1 MGPPHLGAEEV
12 ERRGEEKGKEGWKE
26 GSGQGSGEAS
36 GSQDQLLT
44 SHTDPSLFGTR
55 ITRGIQEWLTVRSRL
70 DDPFV

>member
-36 GSQDQLLT
+36 GSQDQLTPLT
-44 SHTDPSLFGTR
+44 QIPVCLAPG
-55 ITRGIQEWLTVRSRL
+55 
-70 DDPFV
+70 

>member
-44 SHTDPSLFGTR
+44 SHTDPFVWHPDNKR
-55 ITRGIQEWLTVRSRL
+55 NSR
-70 DDPFV
+70 VAYSEEQAG